1 MENEMNFINDEL
13 SKNFGEEL
21 SNVLDLNKKEKI
33 VKNEQTE
40 YYNDINNEIDDDND
54 NKVDDTGFMKF
65 ENIILNKQLLEQSIM
80 EYLYIVSIFDII
92 Y

>member
-21 SNVLDLNKKEKI
+21 SNVLDFNDKEKI

>member
-21 SNVLDLNKKEKI
+21 SNVLDFNEKEKI